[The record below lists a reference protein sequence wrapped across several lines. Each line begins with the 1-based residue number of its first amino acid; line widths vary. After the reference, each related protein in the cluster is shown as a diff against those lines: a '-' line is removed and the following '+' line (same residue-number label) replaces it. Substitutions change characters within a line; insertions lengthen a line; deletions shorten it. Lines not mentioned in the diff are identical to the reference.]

1 MNLYKTNPIV
11 GFIRKSNT
19 TFNWRMTECY
29 ICYSEYGPTPR
40 AFPFDCDHEICKEC
54 FFTYKKHNHT
64 IVKPIVCGM
73 CAKPIRLEWDTMQI
87 MRPRELAPNEWIWTS
102 DIDLVTKTN
111 PPELQLDILQYQL
124 SHGISHPLRH
134 EPNILQRN
142 RFIKWF
148 KKMVNL

>member
-1 MNLYKTNPIV
+1 
-11 GFIRKSNT
+11 
-19 TFNWRMTECY
+19 
-29 ICYSEYGPTPR
+29 
-40 AFPFDCDHEICKEC
+40 
-54 FFTYKKHNHT
+54 
-64 IVKPIVCGM
+64 M